1 MKRVTETAL
10 VFADTPWRVD
20 DFGAEVPDTE
30 AEVVTTAR
38 RVGDTLARVGELG
51 EEVARLDVASSTHAP
66 AS

>member
-1 MKRVTETAL
+1 MVMDPGGPPDDL
-10 VFADTPWRVD
+10 PVWRVD

-38 RVGDTLARVGELG
+38 RVDDTLARVGALG